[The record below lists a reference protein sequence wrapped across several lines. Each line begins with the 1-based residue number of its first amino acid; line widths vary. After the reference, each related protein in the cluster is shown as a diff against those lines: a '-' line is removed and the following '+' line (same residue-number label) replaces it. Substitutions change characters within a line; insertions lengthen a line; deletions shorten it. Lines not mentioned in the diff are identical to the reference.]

1 MRWDTRAVTAF
12 VTAGAGFLLAVLW
25 FDLIFDAQVRRHAT
39 DQYLPGDVLASIA
52 AYYRRATTEAHPMN
66 LLVAAVMFGTLAALI
81 AQLAGD
87 EVDDWVAAFSLVL
100 AAGAIGIAGVSTVP
114 SARRLGARRDPI
126 AAQSGLARAIY
137 RDHVVCLA
145 LITGVLVIELG
156 FGT

>member
-1 MRWDTRAVTAF
+1 MVAF

-25 FDLIFDAQVRRHAT
+25 FDLIFDTQVRRHAA
-39 DQYLPGDVLASIA
+39 DEHLPEDVLASIA

-66 LLVAAVMFGTLAALI
+66 LLVAGVMAGTLVALV

-87 EVDDWVAAFSLVL
+87 AVDDWVAVFSLVL

-114 SARRLGARRDPI
+114 NARRLGARRDPL
-126 AAQSGLARAIY
+126 AVQSELARAIY

-145 LITGVLVIELG
+145 LIAGVLVIELG

>member
-1 MRWDTRAVTAF
+1 VTAF

-25 FDLIFDAQVRRHAT
+25 FDLIFDSQVRRHAA
-39 DQYLPGDVLASIA
+39 DQYLSEEVLASIA

-66 LLVAAVMFGTLAALI
+66 LLVAATMVGTLAALI

-87 EVDDWVAAFSLVL
+87 GVDDWVAVFSLVL
-100 AAGAIGIAGVSTVP
+100 AAGAIGIAAVSTVP
-114 SARRLGARRDPI
+114 NARRLGARRDPL
-126 AAQSGLARAIY
+126 AVQSGLARAIY

-145 LITGVLVIELG
+145 LIAGVLLIELG